1 MESKMN
7 NKYYVYKVFLNKEV
21 IYVGKGQGSRSSHV
35 LSGKSHN
42 SKLNEYYFRHKLL
55 GEDLPF
61 VKKVRFFEE
70 EEEALNYETYL
81 IKDLLPDCNVRG
93 TKIKKEIGRKRG
105 KKTQKRK
112 DTVKKFKI
120 TKEVT
125 KKVPKVQEDVT
136 IDLPDNYED
145 FYQHMESLY
154 KDYIKQSS
162 SENPHPLKWFCYSK
176 KVGKRW
182 QKYIPYLDK
191 MFSELDKEDKLN
203 PSKVGRKQGFP
214 AIFNLTSGE
223 KTAFY
228 RMQKKLEGYLD
239 PDNEEDYVKA
249 EKWLEEYRTVQ

>member
-1 MESKMN
+1 M
-7 NKYYVYKVFLNKEV
+7 FLDKEV
-21 IYVGKGQGSRSSHV
+21 IYVGKGQGSRSNHV

-42 SKLNEYYFRHKLL
+42 AKLNEYYYKHVLL

-61 VKKVRFFEE
+61 VKKVRFFDEE
-70 EEEALNYETYL
+70 DEALRYETYL

-93 TKIKKEIGRKRG
+93 TKNKKETRRERG

-112 DTVKKFKI
+112 DIVKKAKI
-120 TKEVT
+120 TKEVVQ
-125 KKVPKVQEDVT
+125 KVTKVQEDVT
-136 IDLPDNYED
+136 IDLPDNYKD

-154 KDYIKQSS
+154 DEYINQSS
-162 SENPHPLKWFCYSK
+162 SDNPHPLKWFCYSK
-176 KVGKRW
+176 KVGKMW

-203 PSKVGRKQGFP
+203 PNKVGRKQGFP

-228 RMQKKLEGYLD
+228 RMQKKVGGYLD
-239 PDNEEDYVKA
+239 PNNEEDYVKA
-249 EKWLEEYRTVQ
+249 EKWLEEYRAVKNP